1 MLRVIHGFLV
11 LSEEAWPLFIP
22 PVSRTRAS
30 TIGPQQTHAV
40 TFMSCFTSRL
50 TRFTQASSCP
60 TRAWKRAWRWKSS
73 GSRATPRRNI
83 APSGPPRP
91 TPSTQ
96 CGTRSLS
103 CLRRFAPNR
112 RNLAGDCGSV
122 SSPSTYRQLPV
133 LSIVTYVFSVF
144 VTMDRSYCQKWQLS
158 GLWFTKRMASFWDTG
173 SSQLM
178 PSSQVGEAERR
189 NTKQT
194 LSYTWDTSEMRH
206 LKLHQPIHWTL
217 RTC

>member
-103 CLRRFAPNR
+103 CLRRFAPKSQKLGWR
-112 RNLAGDCGSV
+112 LRQRQFSFNLPPAASAV
-122 SSPSTYRQLPV
+122 HR
-133 LSIVTYVFSVF
+133 YVCFFCVCH
-144 VTMDRSYCQKWQLS
+144 D
-158 GLWFTKRMASFWDTG
+158 G
-173 SSQLM
+173 
-178 PSSQVGEAERR
+178 
-189 NTKQT
+189 
-194 LSYTWDTSEMRH
+194 
-206 LKLHQPIHWTL
+206 
-217 RTC
+217 